1 MGKSHETLIKQLT
14 LKSQNMRSE
23 WVPDRHGEY
32 EWEPDRSTAS
42 LLPW

>member
-1 MGKSHETLIKQLT
+1 MGKSHEMLIKQLT
-14 LKSQNMRSE
+14 LKSQNMRSGYQT
-23 WVPDRHGEY
+23 DIGD